1 MKKVHYKVYKNGVYQ
16 GGHDGNYESVLRL
29 MYGIYQ
35 FSTGRAFPSSAFF
48 ASDGIYLLSRKC
60 EMKAVK
66 TI

>member
-1 MKKVHYKVYKNGVYQ
+1 MKSTHYKVYKNGIYQ

-35 FSTGRAFPSSAFF
+35 FHTGRVFSSSAFF
-48 ASDGIYLLSRKC
+48 ANDGIYLQDRVC

-66 TI
+66 Q